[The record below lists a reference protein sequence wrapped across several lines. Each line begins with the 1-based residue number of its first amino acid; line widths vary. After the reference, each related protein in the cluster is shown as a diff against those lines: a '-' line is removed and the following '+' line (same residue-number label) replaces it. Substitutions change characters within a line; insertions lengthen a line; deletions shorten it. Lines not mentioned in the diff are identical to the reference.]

1 MHWWE
6 AVLVF
11 GVLPAGYAIGIFAG
25 GWLVG
30 WILRVL
36 RSEEASEPGLGR
48 VIGWF
53 ERFLIITFVLVE
65 QWTAIG
71 FIVAAKSVLRFG
83 GTRDDR
89 RFAEYVLVGTLASVS
104 VALLV
109 GIGLDTA
116 LDWLRQTLGDP
127 DHGRAVDSYILRSVR

>member
-6 AVLVF
+6 ANLVVGVVL
-11 GVLPAGYAIGIFAG
+11 AGYAVGILAG

-30 WILRVL
+30 WVLRVV
-36 RSEEASEPGLGR
+36 RSGEPVEPGLGR

-53 ERFLIITFVLVE
+53 ERFLIITFVVVD
-65 QWTAIG
+65 QWAAVG
-71 FIVAAKSVLRFG
+71 FIVAAKSLLRFG

-89 RFAEYVLVGTLASVS
+89 RFAEHVLVGTLASVS

-109 GIGLDTA
+109 GIGL
-116 LDWLRQTLGDP
+116 
-127 DHGRAVDSYILRSVR
+127 RAVFNRL